1 MQSKYDVDFKKNES
15 PNLLEHIEIN
25 LAKQPGIV
33 RNNNESFVTL
43 QNFNKETPKPDSN
56 EASIV
61 RASSYLQ

>member
-25 LAKQPGIV
+25 LAKQPV
-33 RNNNESFVTL
+33 KNNNESFMTL
-43 QNFNKETPKPDSN
+43 QNFNKRTSKPESS
-56 EASIV
+56 SIV

>member
-25 LAKQPGIV
+25 LAKQPEK
-33 RNNNESFVTL
+33 NNNESFMTL
-43 QNFNKETPKPDSN
+43 QNFNKRTSKPEYN
-56 EASIV
+56 NIV